1 MIDMSQCCL
10 PLEKKPRE
18 YNFIDVLPKTES
30 ILNTPGLIFQRKFD
44 GISAEV
50 ITDGDTRMV
59 GKGVMKGRLSDY
71 TLKFPELL
79 KELNK
84 LKLPDGT
91 DFLPEIVVIDQKTG
105 KENLQLV
112 QSRTGRETSV
122 NLYAKLYP
130 AIIIIHDVVSVGHTD
145 VSNLDYFSR
154 LNSLK
159 PLIHGKSPHIFF
171 IGNSLDGRAE
181 WKRVQKFK
189 FEGLVARDPLAIL
202 GQCVWKLKRELSEDV
217 FCIGEFTPSVSDSLS
232 SYEYESGGHK
242 RIGLFANLICYQ
254 LTRDGKVL
262 HVCDVGGGFTMD
274 DRIKIQRMLDLGKIT
289 RETPLVLQVK
299 ANARYDDGK
308 LRHNTF
314 MHIRHDKP
322 WNECVIKEA
331 E

>member
-91 DFLPEIVVIDQKTG
+91 DFLPEIVVIDQETG
-105 KENLQLV
+105 MENLQLV
-112 QSRTGRETSV
+112 QRRSGRDTNVS
-122 NLYAKLYP
+122 LYAKLYP
-130 AIIIIHDVVSVGHTD
+130 AIMIIHDVVSVGHTD

-154 LNSLK
+154 LNALK
-159 PLIHGKSPHIFF
+159 PFIYGKSHHIFF
-171 IGNSLDGRAE
+171 IGSNLDGRAE
-181 WKRVQKFK
+181 WNRAQKFK
-189 FEGLVARDPLAIL
+189 FEGIIARDPVCPL
-202 GQCVWKLKRELSEDV
+202 GQGVWKLKRELSEDV
-217 FCIGEFTPSVSDSLS
+217 FCIGEFTSSVSDALS
-232 SYEYESGGHK
+232 TYEYEVGGRRK
-242 RIGLFANLICYQ
+242 TGLFANLVCYQ
-254 LTRDGKVL
+254 LAQEGKAV
-262 HVCDVGGGFTMD
+262 HVCDVGGGFTMQ
-274 DRIKIQRMLDLGKIT
+274 DRVKIQRMLDLGMVSKDK
-289 RETPLVLQVK
+289 PLVLEVK
-299 ANARYDDGK
+299 ANSRYEDGK

-314 MHIRHDKP
+314 TRLRDDKP
-322 WNECVIKEA
+322 WNECMIKEVQ
-331 E
+331 